1 MGSCFTASYQWR
13 SFVCVMKDGAHNMER
28 TKNGILLKQFPQ
40 WTSSGLIWNFN
51 AVIVMASGLLGR
63 LAGISRTFIA
73 GLHTELQFK
82 TRPKEPLHLVTGSAG
97 FSKTISQSPS
107 FKQWTFGDDAYFVA
121 NNRTADVIGLKISV
135 LFWFLLDL
143 LNILFVFVL
152 SIITDFCRWVV
163 SCFYVFKI
171 EIGKTVTF
179 SIGYILMFIQT
190 LMFTNIHSNF
200 LCACFM

>member
-1 MGSCFTASYQWR
+1 MDWERGGSLFYTGPVLFFFPFYSNHKITHHLWNQCNTYIYFSTYIFLFFFYNVWLLYEVVFKSKLYFTQLKNQSLQRGFLFYRQLSMKVIR
-13 SFVCVMKDGAHNMER
+13 CVMKDGAHNMER

-40 WTSSGLIWNFN
+40 WTSSGLIWNFK

-121 NNRTADVIGLKISV
+121 NNRTADVIG
-135 LFWFLLDL
+135 
-143 LNILFVFVL
+143 
-152 SIITDFCRWVV
+152 
-163 SCFYVFKI
+163 
-171 EIGKTVTF
+171 
-179 SIGYILMFIQT
+179 
-190 LMFTNIHSNF
+190 
-200 LCACFM
+200 

>member
-1 MGSCFTASYQWR
+1 MKWFLNQNCILHNQRISRCFVGSCFTASYQWR

-121 NNRTADVIGLKISV
+121 NNRTADVIG
-135 LFWFLLDL
+135 
-143 LNILFVFVL
+143 
-152 SIITDFCRWVV
+152 
-163 SCFYVFKI
+163 
-171 EIGKTVTF
+171 
-179 SIGYILMFIQT
+179 
-190 LMFTNIHSNF
+190 
-200 LCACFM
+200 